1 MESALALKKQRFNIA
16 VWVFNLGYLVA
27 GIPLQILFKHYGPK
41 SLCVMMF
48 CWGITVIGCG
58 LVKTWEQLVVCR
70 LLEGIAESAF
80 IAGSAYLIGAY
91 YRKREFLDR
100 YVWFLTAGI
109 VAGAVNGFLA
119 GWIAR
124 MEGVRGLGAW
134 RWIFIIEGCVT
145 ISISMACLPFIPAFP
160 EHCTFLSPEEK
171 TLMLQRIQ
179 ADGGHVSSDE
189 ISLSKALHY
198 LKDWKIWTGVIMNL
212 AVTEAANSLS
222 NFQPTILKG
231 LGYTATSAQIHTIP
245 VYLVGAA
252 FSVVLSH
259 MSTRLDAR
267 FPFYLLGACVLATG
281 LVVEITTPLHLHYSA
296 KIRYMGMFFIASGA
310 YLAMPISIIWT
321 SINCTNGYKRAVAIT
336 AIINF
341 GTAGAFVSSNV
352 FLFKEAPR
360 FRTGFS
366 VGLGLA
372 CGGMVAAGVTWWACR
387 RENTRRDK
395 MMATVGEIEGGEVQG
410 FNEGDQAN
418 GFRFAL

>member
-1 MESALALKKQRFNIA
+1 
-16 VWVFNLGYLVA
+16 
-27 GIPLQILFKHYGPK
+27 
-41 SLCVMMF
+41 
-48 CWGITVIGCG
+48 
-58 LVKTWEQLVVCR
+58 
-70 LLEGIAESAF
+70 
-80 IAGSAYLIGAY
+80 
-91 YRKREFLDR
+91 
-100 YVWFLTAGI
+100 
-109 VAGAVNGFLA
+109 
-119 GWIAR
+119 
-124 MEGVRGLGAW
+124 
-134 RWIFIIEGCVT
+134 
-145 ISISMACLPFIPAFP
+145 MACLPFIPAFP

-341 GTAGAFVSSNV
+341 GTAGAF
-352 FLFKEAPR
+352 
-360 FRTGFS
+360 G
-366 VGLGLA
+366 
-372 CGGMVAAGVTWWACR
+372 
-387 RENTRRDK
+387 
-395 MMATVGEIEGGEVQG
+395 
-410 FNEGDQAN
+410 
-418 GFRFAL
+418 